1 MVDYHFEEV
10 QSFRVV
16 VYDADDQK
24 HLDDLQKQE
33 FIGEAE
39 FKLADVVTAGK
50 VLTKKLASS
59 SENSLYQSLTGHLAW
74 VDFQL

>member
-10 QSFRVV
+10 QTFRVA

-24 HLDDLQKQE
+24 HIDDLSKQE

-50 VLTKKLASS
+50 VLTTTLSSS
-59 SENSLYQSLTGHLAW
+59 SECYKCVHAIIVCT
-74 VDFQL
+74 V